1 MVPWTRPW
9 HRRGRR
15 KVWPL
20 CRAPE
25 RPTIRTI
32 RPVANCTHTV
42 ADDTD
47 RLWQP
52 NRPPFPDNHGQLQ
65 QVAGGGGHGINV
77 GGSYDLRP
85 EESVCVVWPA
95 VGTLKSC
102 LKKHLYAERHGLQQ
116 GLDIHQLV
124 DKFLLI
130 YRTTPHSTTGRTPAK
145 LLLKHQPRT
154 RFSFLKPVASSMP
167 ASKNLGKP
175 LRWRF
180 ETQER
185 VLLRNY
191 LGGPSG

>member
-1 MVPWTRPW
+1 MRGLACRANNRPQFTSETF
-9 HRRGRR
+9 
-15 KVWPL
+15 KLFL
-20 CRAPE
+20 CRNGVEHVFSPPYHPSANGAAE
-25 RPTIRTI
+25 R
-32 RPVANCTHTV
+32 N
-42 ADDTD
+42 
-47 RLWQP
+47 
-52 NRPPFPDNHGQLQ
+52 
-65 QVAGGGGHGINV
+65 
-77 GGSYDLRP
+77 
-85 EESVCVVWPA
+85 